1 MSIWLVKY
9 AKSLSGH
16 ITKQINSAFMLTAES
31 FPMVFDHWALAL
43 AAAAPTVL
51 EHPAVWYPRE
61 KVEAWKLGTDFFKKK
76 FKKKIFLHL
85 GERQVCE
92 SMPDSVV
99 LKTGRKLKQSLL
111 CVLWPLIFFS
121 LHYQIFAAPGFCQLY
136 VIPRQKVLPKDL
148 LEGRGR
154 KKRVFFNLM
163 SMMSSL

>member
-1 MSIWLVKY
+1 MAILQNRSILHLCWLQNHSPWFLTTEPWLLLLQLQLFWSTQLYGTQERKWRPESWELI
-9 AKSLSGH
+9 SL
-16 ITKQINSAFMLTAES
+16 
-31 FPMVFDHWALAL
+31 
-43 AAAAPTVL
+43 
-51 EHPAVWYPRE
+51 
-61 KVEAWKLGTDFFKKK
+61 KKK

-111 CVLWPLIFFS
+111 CVLWPLIFFFS

-154 KKRVFFNLM
+154 KKGVFFNLM

>member
-31 FPMVFDHWALAL
+31 FPKVFDHWALAL

-99 LKTGRKLKQSLL
+99 LKTGRRLKQSLL
-111 CVLWPLIFFS
+111 CVLWPLIFFPCIIKFLQHQDFAS
-121 LHYQIFAAPGFCQLY
+121 CMWYQDRKFCQRICL
-136 VIPRQKVLPKDL
+136 KVG
-148 LEGRGR
+148 EERR
-154 KKRVFFNLM
+154 EC
-163 SMMSSL
+163 SSI